1 MRELKYLKIWLTLG
15 WALVGLVIFLSVIP
29 RAPDMLGL
37 DGGDKLLHLLTYAI
51 MMLWFGFIYLPG
63 RTYQNLGIILIAIG
77 IALEL
82 IQGIIDD
89 RSLSFLDMVANAV
102 GVSLGWLLAKT
113 RLSFALAHVEN
124 ILKSRNA

>member
-1 MRELKYLKIWLTLG
+1 MRQLKYLKIWLTLG

-29 RAPDMLGL
+29 RAPDMLDL
-37 DGGDKLLHLLTYAI
+37 DGGDKLLHVFAYAI

-82 IQGIIDD
+82 IQGLSDH

-113 RLSFALAHVEN
+113 RLSFTLAHVEN

>member
-1 MRELKYLKIWLTLG
+1 MRELKYLKIWVTLG
-15 WALVGLVIFLSVIP
+15 WALVGLVIFLSVTP
-29 RAPDMLGL
+29 RAPETLGFH
-37 DGGDKLLHLLTYAI
+37 GGDKLLHLVAYAI

-82 IQGIIDD
+82 IQGIIGQ
-89 RSLSFLDMVANAV
+89 RFMSFLDMVANGV

-113 RLSFALAHVEN
+113 RLSFTLAHVEN